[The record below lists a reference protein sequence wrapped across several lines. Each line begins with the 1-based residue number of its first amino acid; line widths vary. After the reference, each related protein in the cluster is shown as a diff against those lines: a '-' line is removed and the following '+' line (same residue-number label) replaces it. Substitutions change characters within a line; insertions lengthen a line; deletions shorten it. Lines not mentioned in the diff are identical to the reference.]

1 MGSDDLFKKRREDRK
16 KRTHDFRVPKANS
29 YLIVTEG
36 KKTEPLYFSGIKDKI
51 LASVGGTVDIVD
63 LPLIDIYGEGA
74 STEKLIEITEEYVSK
89 AKIIY
94 QNIWVIFDKD
104 DFADFDSAV
113 ALGKSKGYSVG
124 WSNQCFEYW
133 IFLHFE
139 YSDSDLHRSQ
149 WFEKLNSL
157 FKANHLTE
165 HGYEKNLENLYDLLD
180 SIDGIS
186 TAIKNAKRRMADYR
200 EGIDKPSDM
209 SPGTTVHLLV
219 EQLRD
224 YIS

>member
-1 MGSDDLFKKRREDRK
+1 MGSDDLFKNRRAARK
-16 KRTHDFRVPKANS
+16 KRDHDFRAPKANS

-36 KKTEPLYFSGIKDKI
+36 KKTEPLYFGGLKEKI
-51 LASVGGTVDIVD
+51 LEFVGGTVDIVD
-63 LPLIDIYGEGA
+63 IPQIDIHGEGS

-94 QNIWVIFDKD
+94 QNIWVLFDKD
-104 DFADFDSAV
+104 DFTDFDSAV
-113 ALGKSKGYSVG
+113 DLGKSKGYSVG

-149 WFEKLNSL
+149 WNKKLNDL
-157 FKANHLTE
+157 FKMHHLTE
-165 HGYEKNLENLYDLLD
+165 HGYKKNLANLYTLLD
-180 SIDGIS
+180 SIDGVT
-186 TAIKNAKRRMADYR
+186 TAIKNAKHRMTDYR
-200 EGIDKPSDM
+200 EGIDKPSEI
-209 SPGTTVHLLV
+209 SPGTTVYLLV
-219 EQLRD
+219 EQLLN